1 MAQRERQDMHLVHL
15 LKPSMI
21 LRFGQLHCLLSL
33 SLILFFKFR
42 LKVQTEGGVQY
53 VTTNITQMTSP
64 VPFIDPLTTS
74 LDLRTR
80 VAQIS
85 IATATHF
92 CTTTSDAWNKNWPA
106 GHPSF
111 LKVQSTQGSDGNSS
125 LVYVWGDVLK
135 GIEEISH
142 NVTAAL
148 LTLPLGKM
156 NVSCFYD
163 HKFVVY

>member
-1 MAQRERQDMHLVHL
+1 
-15 LKPSMI
+15 
-21 LRFGQLHCLLSL
+21 
-33 SLILFFKFR
+33 
-42 LKVQTEGGVQY
+42 
-53 VTTNITQMTSP
+53 MTSP

-85 IATATHF
+85 IATAAHF
-92 CTTTSDAWNKNWPA
+92 CTTTSDAWNENWPA

-148 LTLPLGKM
+148 LTLPLGRM
-156 NVSCFYD
+156 NASCFYD
-163 HKFVVY
+163 QKFVVYRYSSSALWVPYGVSNFSLLSCYNLIFSPAIFCRRPWVLL